1 MVHISVSREGK
12 PAGSGS
18 GFVITPDGYVLTNSH
33 VVSKAGSFEVSL
45 PDGRESSAT
54 LVGDDPDSDLAV
66 VRIAASRGF
75 EVTLDD
81 AAAAFQA
88 AKRSWIERWLR

>member
-1 MVHISVSREGK
+1 MSLENFERFRQ
-12 PAGSGS
+12 A
-18 GFVITPDGYVLTNSH
+18 VL
-33 VVSKAGSFEVSL
+33 
-45 PDGRESSAT
+45 
-54 LVGDDPDSDLAV
+54 DDPALHKELRETPPDEDLFLTAV